1 MVTTIHHINFL
12 VRDLEAGVER
22 YQQLLGTTEVL
33 YGDLS
38 GREVRTARFRVGD
51 VWWVLVQPTTTDS
64 VAARHLKEH
73 GEGFF
78 LLSLGVASLDTAMS
92 QITAAGGEFTSAE
105 PRQGLADW
113 QVIDL
118 NAEQF
123 FGAQLQLCESS
134 GE

>member
-1 MVTTIHHINFL
+1 MVTGIHHINFL
-12 VRDLEAGVER
+12 VRDLESAVAR
-22 YQQLLGTTEVL
+22 YQQLLGVSEVL
-33 YGDLS
+33 YGDLA

-51 VWWVLVQPTTTDS
+51 VWWVLVQPTTNGS
-64 VAARHLKEH
+64 VAARYLEQH

-78 LLSLGVASLDTAMS
+78 LLSLEVDSLDAAMAQVTS
-92 QITAAGGEFTSAE
+92 AGGEFANVE

-123 FGAQLQLCESS
+123 FGTQLQLCESS
-134 GE
+134 D

>member
-1 MVTTIHHINFL
+1 MVTGIHHINFL
-12 VRDLEAGVER
+12 VRDLESAVAR
-22 YQQLLGTTEVL
+22 YQQLLGVSEVL
-33 YGDLS
+33 YGDLA

-51 VWWVLVQPTTTDS
+51 VWWVLVPPTTNGS
-64 VAARHLKEH
+64 VAARHLEPH

-78 LLSLGVASLDTAMS
+78 LLSLEVDSLDAAMAQVTS
-92 QITAAGGEFTSAE
+92 AGGEFANVE

-123 FGAQLQLCESS
+123 FGTQLQLCESS
-134 GE
+134 D

>member
-1 MVTTIHHINFL
+1 MVTGIHHLNFL
-12 VRDLEAGVER
+12 VRDLEVAVQR
-22 YQQLLGTTEVL
+22 YQQLLGVSEVL
-33 YGDLS
+33 YGDLA

-51 VWWVLVQPTTTDS
+51 VWWVLVQPTTTGS
-64 VAARHLKEH
+64 VAARHLEQH

-78 LLSLGVASLDTAMS
+78 LLSLEVASLDAAMAQVTS
-92 QITAAGGEFTSAE
+92 AGGEFTSAE

-134 GE
+134 D

>member
-1 MVTTIHHINFL
+1 MITGIHHINFL
-12 VRDLEAGVER
+12 VRDLEAGVAR
-22 YQQLLGTTEVL
+22 YQQLLGVSEVL
-33 YGDLS
+33 YGDLT
-38 GREVRTARFRVGD
+38 GREVRTARFKVGD
-51 VWWVLVQPTTTDS
+51 VWWVLVQPTTADS
-64 VAARHLKEH
+64 VAARHLEQH

-78 LLSLGVASLDTAMS
+78 LLSLGVASLDAARAQVIS
-92 QITAAGGEFTSAE
+92 AGGEFTSAE

-134 GE
+134 D